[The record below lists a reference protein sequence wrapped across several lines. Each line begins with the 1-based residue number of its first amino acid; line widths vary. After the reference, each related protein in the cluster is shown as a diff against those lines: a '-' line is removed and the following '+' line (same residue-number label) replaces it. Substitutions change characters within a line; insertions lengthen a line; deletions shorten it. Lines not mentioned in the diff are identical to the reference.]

1 MARTSLRSREAKM
14 CDDMPNDLSINARA
28 LPTKPIEERMTTE
41 DINGSWNT
49 VGALIN
55 LCNGVW
61 MKKRRLLAASDRK
74 TSCDI
79 RVGFA
84 RC

>member
-1 MARTSLRSREAKM
+1 MVRTSLHPREAKM
-14 CDDMPNDLSINARA
+14 GDDMPNELGINARA

-41 DINGSWNT
+41 DINRAWNT

-55 LCNGVW
+55 RCHGVW
-61 MKKRRLLAASDRK
+61 MKQRRLLATSDRQ

-84 RC
+84 RG